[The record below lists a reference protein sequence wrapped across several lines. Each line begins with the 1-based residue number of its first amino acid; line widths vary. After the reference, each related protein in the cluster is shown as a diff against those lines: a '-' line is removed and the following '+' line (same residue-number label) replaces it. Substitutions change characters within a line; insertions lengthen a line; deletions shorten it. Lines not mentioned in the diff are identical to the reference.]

1 MAQRNARVIQKLSDF
16 RSSGLSDYNRIMKS
30 GFVNIFGRP
39 NAGKSTLLNALI
51 GEKMAIV
58 SSKVQTTRHRIK
70 AFLNKPAEYQII
82 FSDTPG
88 IIDPRYKLH
97 EKMMGSVKS
106 ALEDADV
113 ALLIVD
119 ANEDLEEVDAIFSS
133 LKLRVPCIVVVN
145 KIDRAG
151 NGKIA
156 LAETFFASKAYC
168 KQLVKISALEKV
180 HINKLLDAVLTFL
193 PEGNPFYSEEDLSDL
208 PTKFFVGEMIR
219 EKIYE
224 LFGDE
229 IPYHTAVMVN
239 EFKEKESLVK
249 IQADIIVNRET
260 QKAIII
266 GDKGSMIKQIGS
278 MARKDIEAFIQQ
290 KVFLELFVKV
300 RPKWRDNE
308 LQLKEYGYK

>member
-1 MAQRNARVIQKLSDF
+1 
-16 RSSGLSDYNRIMKS
+16 MKS
-30 GFVNIFGRP
+30 GFVNIFGKP
-39 NAGKSTLLNALI
+39 NAGKSTLLNALL
-51 GEKMAIV
+51 GEKLAIV
-58 SSKVQTTRHRIK
+58 SPKVQTTRHRIK
-70 AFLNKPAEYQII
+70 GFLNKPGEYQII

-88 IIDPRYKLH
+88 IIEAKYKLH
-97 EKMMGSVKS
+97 EKMMQNVKG
-106 ALEDADV
+106 ALEDADI

-119 ANEDLEEVDAIFSS
+119 ANDHLEECDAIFQS
-133 LKLRVPCIVVVN
+133 LKLNVPSVLVLN
-145 KIDRAG
+145 KIDEAA

-156 LAETFFASKAYC
+156 LAEAFFAGKSYC
-168 KQLVKISALEKV
+168 KQLIKISALQKV
-180 HINKLLDAVLTFL
+180 HLNKLVDAILALL
-193 PEGNPFYSEEDLSDL
+193 PEGVPFYSEDDLSDM

-219 EKIYE
+219 EKIYQ

-266 GDKGSMIKQIGS
+266 GDKGKMIKQIGTT
-278 MARKDIEAFIQQ
+278 ARVDIEEFIQQ